1 MFPEYCH
8 TLQTPVI
15 PDLDTFPA
23 ECQPGPGPGAG
34 RGQQGAGAP
43 GGAHAH
49 VPPPHP
55 GPRGRR
61 RLSGAQVSVT

>member
-43 GGAHAH
+43 GGAHAD
-49 VPPPHP
+49 VP
-55 GPRGRR
+55 
-61 RLSGAQVSVT
+61 